1 MGLSRVTKLGEQ
13 LDFYHLS
20 LLDDGMRKLVFG
32 CLLWSM
38 VGLAS
43 VVEAVTPAPA
53 LTDREIAERLT
64 RLETRLDEGLTGLR
78 SDIAQLRT
86 EMAQLRTEMTQL
98 RTEMVQMRADM
109 QEQNRQLRTEMVQLR
124 ADMQEQ
130 TRQLRED
137 MNIRFEEHSR
147 LILGILAA
155 FAALFVVNVSLVVWD
170 RRTAARPFEEKV
182 AVMAEELAES
192 RSRWEGLLEA
202 VRALGQ
208 QNQTVA
214 AVLRRFNLL

>member
-1 MGLSRVTKLGEQ
+1 MRGIVLGC
-13 LDFYHLS
+13 
-20 LLDDGMRKLVFG
+20 V
-32 CLLWSM
+32 LWSI
-38 VGLAS
+38 
-43 VVEAVTPAPA
+43 VVLPSSAWAVTPSPA

-78 SDIAQLRT
+78 SDIAQLRA
-86 EMAQLRTEMTQL
+86 EMAQL
-98 RTEMVQMRADM
+98 RADM
-109 QEQNRQLRTEMVQLR
+109 QEQNRQLR
-124 ADMQEQ
+124 ADMREQ
-130 TRQLRED
+130 NRQLRED

-155 FAALFVVNVSLVVWD
+155 FAALFVINVSLVVWD

-182 AVMAEELAES
+182 AVIAQELAES
-192 RSRWEGLLEA
+192 RSRWEVLLEA
-202 VRALGQ
+202 VRAVGQ

>member
-32 CLLWSM
+32 CLLWSV
-38 VGLAS
+38 VGLAG

-78 SDIAQLRT
+78 SDIAQLR
-86 EMAQLRTEMTQL
+86 
-98 RTEMVQMRADM
+98 ADM
-109 QEQNRQLRTEMVQLR
+109 GQLRTEMVQLR

-130 TRQLRED
+130 NRQLRAEMVQLRADMQEQNRQLRED

-155 FAALFVVNVSLVVWD
+155 FAAIVAVNIGIVVWD

-182 AVMAEELAES
+182 AVIAEELAES
-192 RSRWEGLLEA
+192 RSRWEVLLEA

>member
-1 MGLSRVTKLGEQ
+1 MRGL
-13 LDFYHLS
+13 FLS
-20 LLDDGMRKLVFG
+20 
-32 CLLWSM
+32 CLLWS
-38 VGLAS
+38 
-43 VVEAVTPAPA
+43 VVVLPGPAEAVTPSPA

-86 EMAQLRTEMTQL
+86 EMSRL
-98 RTEMVQMRADM
+98 RADM
-109 QEQNRQLRTEMVQLR
+109 QEQNRQLRTDMVQLR
-124 ADMQEQ
+124 TDMQEQ
-130 TRQLRED
+130 NRQLRTD

-170 RRTAARPFEEKV
+170 RRTAARPFEDK
-182 AVMAEELAES
+182 MAGIEEELADN
-192 RSRWEGLLEA
+192 RSQVSAVLEA
-202 VRALGQ
+202 LRALGQ

>member
-20 LLDDGMRKLVFG
+20 LLDDGMRELVFG
-32 CLLWSM
+32 CLLWSV

-78 SDIAQLRT
+78 SDIAQLRAD
-86 EMAQLRTEMTQL
+86 MGQL
-98 RTEMVQMRADM
+98 RTEMVQLRADM

-130 TRQLRED
+130 NRQLRED

-155 FAALFVVNVSLVVWD
+155 FVAIVAVNIGIVVWD

-192 RSRWEGLLEA
+192 RSRWEVLLEA

>member
-32 CLLWSM
+32 CLLWSV

-78 SDIAQLRT
+78 SDIAQLRAD
-86 EMAQLRTEMTQL
+86 MGQL
-98 RTEMVQMRADM
+98 RTEMVQLRADM

-130 TRQLRED
+130 NRQLRED

-155 FAALFVVNVSLVVWD
+155 FVAIVAVNIGIVVWD

-182 AVMAEELAES
+182 AVIAEELAES

>member
-1 MGLSRVTKLGEQ
+1 
-13 LDFYHLS
+13 
-20 LLDDGMRKLVFG
+20 
-32 CLLWSM
+32 
-38 VGLAS
+38 
-43 VVEAVTPAPA
+43 
-53 LTDREIAERLT
+53 
-64 RLETRLDEGLTGLR
+64 
-78 SDIAQLRT
+78 
-86 EMAQLRTEMTQL
+86 
-98 RTEMVQMRADM
+98 MVQLRADM
-109 QEQNRQLRTEMVQLR
+109 QEQNRQLRAEMVQLR

-130 TRQLRED
+130 NRQLRED

-155 FAALFVVNVSLVVWD
+155 FAAIVAVNIGIVVWD

-182 AVMAEELAES
+182 AVIAEELAES
-192 RSRWEGLLEA
+192 RSRWEVLLEA

>member
-32 CLLWSM
+32 CLLWSV

-98 RTEMVQMRADM
+98 RTEMAQMRADM

>member
-1 MGLSRVTKLGEQ
+1 MRRIMLG
-13 LDFYHLS
+13 Y
-20 LLDDGMRKLVFG
+20 V
-32 CLLWSM
+32 LWSI
-38 VGLAS
+38 
-43 VVEAVTPAPA
+43 VVLPSSAWAVTPSPA

-78 SDIAQLRT
+78 A
-86 EMAQLRTEMTQL
+86 EMAQLR
-98 RTEMVQMRADM
+98 A
-109 QEQNRQLRTEMVQLR
+109 EMVQLR
-124 ADMQEQ
+124 AEMVQLRAEMWEQ
-130 TRQLRED
+130 NRQLRED

-155 FAALFVVNVSLVVWD
+155 FAALFVINVSLVVWD

-182 AVMAEELAES
+182 AVIAQELAES
-192 RSRWEGLLEA
+192 RSRWDVLLEA
-202 VRALGQ
+202 IRAVGQ

>member
-1 MGLSRVTKLGEQ
+1 MLPS
-13 LDFYHLS
+13 S
-20 LLDDGMRKLVFG
+20 A
-32 CLLWSM
+32 W
-38 VGLAS
+38 
-43 VVEAVTPAPA
+43 AVAPSPA

-78 SDIAQLRT
+78 A
-86 EMAQLRTEMTQL
+86 EMAQLR
-98 RTEMVQMRADM
+98 ADM
-109 QEQNRQLRTEMVQLR
+109 AQLR
-124 ADMQEQ
+124 ADMREQ
-130 TRQLRED
+130 NRQLRED

-155 FAALFVVNVSLVVWD
+155 FAALFVINVSLVVWD

-182 AVMAEELAES
+182 AVIAEELAES
-192 RSRWEGLLEA
+192 RSRWDVLLEA
-202 VRALGQ
+202 VRAVGQ

>member
-1 MGLSRVTKLGEQ
+1 MRGIVLGC
-13 LDFYHLS
+13 
-20 LLDDGMRKLVFG
+20 V
-32 CLLWSM
+32 LWSI
-38 VGLAS
+38 
-43 VVEAVTPAPA
+43 VVLPSSAWAVTPSPA

-78 SDIAQLRT
+78 A
-86 EMAQLRTEMTQL
+86 EMAQLRAEM
-98 RTEMVQMRADM
+98 A
-109 QEQNRQLRTEMVQLR
+109 QLR
-124 ADMQEQ
+124 ADMREQ
-130 TRQLRED
+130 NRQLRED

-155 FAALFVVNVSLVVWD
+155 FAALFVINVSLVVWD

-182 AVMAEELAES
+182 AVIAQELAES
-192 RSRWEGLLEA
+192 RSRWDVLLEA
-202 VRALGQ
+202 VRAVGQ